1 MSARALGA
9 RALSVRA
16 PGVRAPG
23 VRAIPAQRRVLGA
36 VPVLGVLGFLAALAA
51 AGLAPL
57 WLWLVVGVVAVAAS
71 RRPDS
76 AFTTVLVLL
85 MVVVW
90 VQFSPVPTGL
100 YAWLIALVAAW
111 CLLLVHAA
119 LSALSSWPP
128 DAVVPTRALAV
139 WARNLAVVAAAV
151 VPAAALMFVGQHWD
165 AGGGQTMSAF
175 GACLAL
181 ALVTA
186 LAWLLRRRHL
196 TRST

>member
-1 MSARALGA
+1 MSVLAM
-9 RALSVRA
+9 S
-16 PGVRAPG
+16 
-23 VRAIPAQRRVLGA
+23 VRAIPAQRWLLGA

-51 AGLAPL
+51 AGTAPL
-57 WLWLVVGVVAVAAS
+57 WLWLVVGVLAVAAT
-71 RRPDS
+71 RRSDS
-76 AFTTVLVLL
+76 AVTTVLVLL

-90 VQFSPVPTGL
+90 VQFAPVPTGL
-100 YAWLIALVAAW
+100 YPWLLAVVAAW

-128 DAVVPTRALAV
+128 DATVPTRALAI
-139 WARNLAVVAAAV
+139 WAHNLAVVAAAV
-151 VPAAALMFVGQHWD
+151 VPAAGLMFVGQHWD

-175 GACLAL
+175 GACLAM